1 MYVTIQKAINL
12 TGKSRSTISRY
23 IKAGKLSTTE
33 KGIDTTELIRVF
45 GEFNQTGKPSLNQLN
60 DTSVSERETW
70 LMQQIE
76 QLQKDM
82 RELKQ
87 ESIEREKRL
96 MALLENQSS
105 HDRSGGLFNKLFN
118 DFLPR

>member
-23 IKAGKLSTTE
+23 IKAGKLSTTD
-33 KGIDTTELIRVF
+33 KGIDTAELMRVF
-45 GEFNQTGKPSLNQLN
+45 GEFNQTGKPPLNQLN
-60 DTSVSERETW
+60 DHSVSERETW

-105 HDRSGGLFNKLFN
+105 RDSSGGLFNKLFK
-118 DFLPR
+118 